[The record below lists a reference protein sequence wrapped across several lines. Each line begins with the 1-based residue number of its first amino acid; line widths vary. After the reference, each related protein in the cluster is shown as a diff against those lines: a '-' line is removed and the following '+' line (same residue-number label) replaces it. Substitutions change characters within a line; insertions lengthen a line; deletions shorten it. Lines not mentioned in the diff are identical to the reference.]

1 MQSGKRNGADGCL
14 LCSTDAI
21 HPTARRPCVGWKQP
35 AAPVPDGR
43 LVLHGTSFIIAACGW
58 IRRPLARL
66 KASRRPRLWVSLFS
80 LASDVLE
87 GRDAGRVR
95 ITGLNFS

>member
-1 MQSGKRNGADGCL
+1 MAPMVCL

-21 HPTARRPCVGWKQP
+21 HPTARRPCVGWKQQP
-35 AAPVPDGR
+35 AAPVLNPGGR

-66 KASRRPRLWVSLFS
+66 KGGHLVYGLVSLVYQVMF
-80 LASDVLE
+80 
-87 GRDAGRVR
+87 
-95 ITGLNFS
+95 